1 MSWRVAKQCHGGRR
15 YKNMKVVDL
24 NRHDGLSLRGDPT
37 EEAPDALVVSLITED
52 AGLLIR
58 LRSRSTSRSRLDT
71 S

>member
-1 MSWRVAKQCHGGRR
+1 
-15 YKNMKVVDL
+15 MKVVDF

-37 EEAPDALVVSLITED
+37 EEAPDVLVVSLITED

-58 LRSRSTSRSRLDT
+58 LRSRSTSRSKLDA